1 MGGRGEDFTDIISVL
16 HLQSAYAAAAF
27 LLCAQIRRINALN
40 VILLGQ
46 GNGHGLVG
54 NKVGHI
60 HIAQGCRNFRTAF
73 VPEII
78 LFVSEF
84 RFDYPHDFLPAGQQ
98 IAEVGDG
105 FLHILVIRFNLIS
118 FQTGQTAE
126 THIKNGDCLFFRQTE
141 FGNQRRLRHLIG
153 PRFTDGADDFV
164 NMIKG
169 NEQTFQN
176 MGFGFCLFQF
186 IAASSRDNFFLMF
199 QIVVKN
205 LLQVENTWMPVDER
219 QHDGTEIDLH
229 LGMLVQ
235 VVQHDLRIHIRTQL
249 DNDAHA
255 ASIRFITE
263 CRDAVNDFLAG
274 QVGNHFHQARLIH
287 LVRQFRHNDT
297 VLPAFHFFDI
307 HSRADGDG
315 TAARAVGIF
324 NAFMPLDNGRR
335 REIGPFDIFHQ
346 FINGDFRIIN
356 HRAKPVHH
364 FRQVVGRHVRRHTYG
379 DTVRTVD
386 EQVRY
391 TGRQHKR
398 FCQRAVIVRH
408 EVNRVFINITEHFQ
422 RDFRHTHFRITHRRR
437 RIAVNRTEVAV
448 TVYQRITD
456 GEILR
461 HADSRIINRRIA
473 VGVVLT

>member
-1 MGGRGEDFTDIISVL
+1 
-16 HLQSAYAAAAF
+16 
-27 LLCAQIRRINALN
+27 
-40 VILLGQ
+40 
-46 GNGHGLVG
+46 
-54 NKVGHI
+54 
-60 HIAQGCRNFRTAF
+60 
-73 VPEII
+73 
-78 LFVSEF
+78 
-84 RFDYPHDFLPAGQQ
+84 
-98 IAEVGDG
+98 
-105 FLHILVIRFNLIS
+105 
-118 FQTGQTAE
+118 
-126 THIKNGDCLFFRQTE
+126 
-141 FGNQRRLRHLIG
+141 
-153 PRFTDGADDFV
+153 
-164 NMIKG
+164 MIKG

-176 MGFGFCLFQF
+176 MGFGFRLFQF
-186 IAASSRDNFFLMF
+186 IAASSCNDFFLMF

-391 TGRQHKR
+391 AGRQYKR
-398 FCQRAVIVRH
+398 FR
-408 EVNRVFINITEHFQ
+408 
-422 RDFRHTHFRITHRRR
+422 
-437 RIAVNRTEVAV
+437 
-448 TVYQRITD
+448 
-456 GEILR
+456 
-461 HADSRIINRRIA
+461 
-473 VGVVLT
+473 